1 LRAVV
6 IVDHLVVQ
14 LAGGLAP
21 VQVELEAMSSFIDPE
36 RSRTSRRSAGC
47 WVRLLLVMPQLPPS
61 WSVGV
66 ALSPV
71 LVLVLVFPFVFRLML
86 VSVPRRPLV
95 LMIALLPGIGVGPPQ
110 AKNATAVEA
119 AAPQSNTQVVRLII
133 RSPVM
138 LTSLNLRAVN
148 RVSRLWGNPTVH
160 LFIEY

>member
-1 LRAVV
+1 M
-6 IVDHLVVQ
+6 DHLVVQ

-21 VQVELEAMSSFIDPE
+21 VQLESEAMSSFIDPE

-47 WVRLLLVMPQLPPS
+47 WVRVLVVMPQLPPS

-71 LVLVLVFPFVFRLML
+71 LVLVLPFVVKLML
-86 VSVPRRPLV
+86 VSVPRRPFV
-95 LMIALLPGIGVGPPQ
+95 LMMALLPGIGVGPPQ
-110 AKNATAVEA
+110 ARKATAVNA

-148 RVSRLWGNPTVH
+148 RVSPKK
-160 LFIEY
+160 